1 MVVGNAWAAE
11 ELMQRAQALF
21 KPIPTEPPPI
31 RNTVV
36 TPERIELGKMLYFD
50 PRLSRSWMISCNS
63 CHNLALGGVDL
74 EQTSIGHGWQ
84 KGPRNA
90 PTVLNSVFNIAQFWD
105 GRAADL
111 QTQAKGPL
119 QASVEMNNTPE
130 RLEKTLNTI
139 PGYVERFKQAFP
151 NEPNPVSF
159 DNLAKAIEA
168 FEATLITPNSKFDRY
183 LKGDDKALND
193 AEKQGLALFMDK
205 GCSNCHNG
213 INIGGNGYF
222 PFGVVEK
229 PGAEILP
236 LKDKGRFTV
245 TNTASDEYV
254 FKVPSLR
261 NIVLT
266 PPYFHSGQVW
276 DLRQAVAIMGTAQ
289 LGAKLT
295 DPEIDSVTTFLRTLT
310 GDQPK
315 IELTHLPAHTKDT
328 PLPIVEVTPEGTVK
342 PEGTEKH

>member
-1 MVVGNAWAAE
+1 
-11 ELMQRAQALF
+11 MQKAQRLF
-21 KPIPTEPPPI
+21 KPIPTEPPAI
-31 RNTVV
+31 RSTPV
-36 TPERIELGKMLYFD
+36 TPEKVELGKMLYFD
-50 PRLSRSWMISCNS
+50 PRLSRSWLISCNS

-90 PTVLNSVFNIAQFWD
+90 PTVLNAVFNAAQFWD

-130 RLEKTLNTI
+130 RLQETLNTI
-139 PGYVERFKQAFP
+139 PGYVDRFKKAFP
-151 NEPNPVSF
+151 NEPNPANF

-168 FEATLITPNSKFDRY
+168 FEATLITPNSPFDRY
-183 LKGDDKALND
+183 LKGDEKALSD
-193 AEKQGLALFMDK
+193 AEKKGLALFMEK

-236 LKDKGRFTV
+236 EKDKGRFTV

-276 DLRQAVAIMGTAQ
+276 DLKQAVAIMGTAQ

-295 DPEIDSVTTFLRTLT
+295 DPEIDSVVTFLRALT
-310 GDQPK
+310 GDQPQ
-315 IELTHLPAHTKDT
+315 IELPILPAHTKDT